1 MKLGWNKGNEVR
13 GHGQEE
19 LPHVRGQGRW
29 PRGATPRLRSVVAGR
44 RRPVQGQGRPGEAT
58 PCPRPGAVPERSNPR
73 SGGCAG
79 TGGPRGAIQH

>member
-29 PRGATPRLRSVVAGR
+29 PRGATPRLRSEAAGR
-44 RRPVQGQGRPGEAT
+44 SHLLPEA
-58 PCPRPGAVPERSNPR
+58 R
-73 SGGCAG
+73 GGDSEEPPQA
-79 TGGPRGAIQH
+79 